1 MDSERNKEERKIR
14 QGGETETL
22 NTVGSSAFL
31 RNSESAVFVCVELR
45 RVFLNQKVVIY
56 E

>member
-1 MDSERNKEERKIR
+1 MKKIVNSIRWRN
-14 QGGETETL
+14 GDGEYRRI
-22 NTVGSSAFL
+22 VGVL